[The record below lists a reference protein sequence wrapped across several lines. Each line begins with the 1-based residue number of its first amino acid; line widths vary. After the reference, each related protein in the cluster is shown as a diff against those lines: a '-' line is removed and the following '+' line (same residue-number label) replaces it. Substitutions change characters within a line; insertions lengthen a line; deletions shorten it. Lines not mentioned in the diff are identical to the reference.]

1 MTTHLKHKI
10 AVTAGV
16 AAAIVAIVAVL
27 YFYPMYKVTTIDLTS
42 FSPEELEAIDVAQ
55 GFLAKA
61 PTFAFDGIKDSVGS
75 IPPIQVLKSYPPQ
88 YVLQFGFDSSH
99 AGYGDRTGQV
109 LAQVITPHVIEI
121 TVSDKK
127 VTSAVIDKSWDELH
141 QVSIT
146 QSDSSYSLQILT
158 DKDQYKTGETINIT
172 ITNQGDTRLFP
183 KGWGYSVTG
192 TDGQQYAPNGV
203 LTMMLVAL
211 PPGESTYWTWDQ
223 LDSNSTQVNPGK
235 YRITGSYTEEG
246 TEKEVSSFKEIEI
259 TNN

>member
-1 MTTHLKHKI
+1 MTIGVVI
-10 AVTAGV
+10 AV
-16 AAAIVAIVAVL
+16 VAVLTAL
-27 YFYPMYKVTTIDLTS
+27 YFYPMNKVTTTELTS
-42 FSPEELEAIDVAQ
+42 FTPEELEAIDIAQ
-55 GFLAKA
+55 GFITTT

-75 IPPIQVLKSYPPQ
+75 IPPLQVSKTDPPQ
-88 YVLQFGFDSSH
+88 YVLQFSFDSSH

-127 VTSAVIDKSWDELH
+127 VISAVVDKSWDELH
-141 QVSIT
+141 QVSMA
-146 QSDSSYSLQILT
+146 QSESSSSLAILT
-158 DKDQYKTGETINIT
+158 DKEQYKTGETINIT

-192 TDGQQYAPNGV
+192 IDGKQYAPSGV

-211 PPGESTYWTWDQ
+211 PPGQSTHWTWDQ

-246 TEKEVSSFKEIEI
+246 TEKEVSNFKEIEI